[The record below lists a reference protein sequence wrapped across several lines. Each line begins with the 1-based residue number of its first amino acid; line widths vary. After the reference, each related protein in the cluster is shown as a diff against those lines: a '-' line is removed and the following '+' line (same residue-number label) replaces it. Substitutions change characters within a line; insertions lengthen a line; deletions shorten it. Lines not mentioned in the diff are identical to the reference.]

1 MPFLRIG
8 KDDIYYHFEQGN
20 PDKVILFLH
29 SLGTNQSLWR
39 YQIAFFIEKGFTV
52 IAPDARGH
60 GRSSC
65 NGSISVEQWVED
77 LVSILDHLKIEKT
90 FVCGVS
96 MGGVEAMALAAEHP
110 QRVQGLVLADTFA
123 KIEPKAVPEKIK
135 LTAGVARQQGMEK
148 YAHTYLE
155 QTLSHSLSAKSI
167 RDSLHQAIAKMNVE
181 DYSASAETCFS
192 ADLEEQ
198 LSTIS
203 VPTLVI
209 IGEED
214 FKTPIELSEA
224 IASRISNAKLKVI
237 PSGRHLSNVD
247 EPEFFNKLVYEY
259 CLSIMS
265 SY

>member
-1 MPFLRIG
+1 
-8 KDDIYYHFEQGN
+8 
-20 PDKVILFLH
+20 
-29 SLGTNQSLWR
+29 
-39 YQIAFFIEKGFTV
+39 
-52 IAPDARGH
+52 
-60 GRSSC
+60 
-65 NGSISVEQWVED
+65 
-77 LVSILDHLKIEKT
+77 
-90 FVCGVS
+90 
-96 MGGVEAMALAAEHP
+96 
-110 QRVQGLVLADTFA
+110 
-123 KIEPKAVPEKIK
+123 
-135 LTAGVARQQGMEK
+135 
-148 YAHTYLE
+148 
-155 QTLSHSLSAKSI
+155 
-167 RDSLHQAIAKMNVE
+167 MNVE

-224 IASRISNAKLKVI
+224 ITSRISNAKLKII

-259 CLSIMS
+259 CLPIMS